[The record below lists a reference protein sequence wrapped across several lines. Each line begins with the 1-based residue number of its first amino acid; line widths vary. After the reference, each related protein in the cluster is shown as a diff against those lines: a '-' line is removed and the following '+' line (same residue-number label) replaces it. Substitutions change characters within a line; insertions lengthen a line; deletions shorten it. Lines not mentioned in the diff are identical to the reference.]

1 MAFSLKREEASQP
14 VLLEVL
20 LVILFGPVELSDGP
34 YLRDYWIPEPGLC
47 LLLRGACGDLLLGGV
62 EEDHGTVLSTDIRPL
77 AIGCRRIVIL
87 PEHLHKLL
95 IGDLGR
101 IVLDLD
107 HLGMP
112 GHARAHV
119 LV

>member
-20 LVILFGPVELSDGP
+20 LVILLGPVELSDGL

-47 LLLRGACGDLLLGGV
+47 LLLRGAYGGLLLGGV
-62 EEDHGTVLSTDIRPL
+62 EEDHGTVLRTDIQPL
-77 AIGCRRIVIL
+77 AIGSRRIMVL
-87 PEHLHKLL
+87 PEHLQKLL

-107 HLGMP
+107 DLG
-112 GHARAHV
+112 V
-119 LV
+119 S